1 MDFTKY
7 VTLTVGN
14 EVITTKVS
22 YNQLGTLSIVV
33 DYSTNLEGLQ
43 TEMNLGYDPV
53 KVALPNVTLIFKM
66 VGSNLP
72 VIIAD
77 ISGQ

>member
-14 EVITTKVS
+14 EVITTRVS

-53 KVALPNVTLIFKM
+53 KVALPNVALIFKM